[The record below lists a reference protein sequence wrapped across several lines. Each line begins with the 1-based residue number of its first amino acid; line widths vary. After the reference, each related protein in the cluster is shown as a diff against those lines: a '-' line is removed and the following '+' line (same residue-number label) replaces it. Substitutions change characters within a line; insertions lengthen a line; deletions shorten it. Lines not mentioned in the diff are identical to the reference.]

1 MGVHL
6 GIIHLYGFFSAWE
19 NHPFLGTPLM
29 ENPHVDSQQEMLC
42 RANAPHE
49 VWTWWGNVTWVSPS
63 GTCGEASNT
72 KMGGTLQS
80 GKPCL
85 RNRQRGEDHSDFT
98 KLRYVHS
105 FNMVETHHF
114 SIVIFGIKTMGI
126 LGQVFLRIGIPIPF
140 FLIRTIGEKR
150 KRERVCIL
158 YI

>member
-1 MGVHL
+1 MGGTL
-6 GIIHLYGFFSAWE
+6 RY
-19 NHPFLGTPLM
+19 HPFKMGFSPLGKTILSWVR
-29 ENPHVDSQQEMLC
+29 HLWKTRMLIHNKKC
-42 RANAPHE
+42 CAAPMRHNAPHE

-140 FLIRTIGEKR
+140 LF
-150 KRERVCIL
+150 
-158 YI
+158 